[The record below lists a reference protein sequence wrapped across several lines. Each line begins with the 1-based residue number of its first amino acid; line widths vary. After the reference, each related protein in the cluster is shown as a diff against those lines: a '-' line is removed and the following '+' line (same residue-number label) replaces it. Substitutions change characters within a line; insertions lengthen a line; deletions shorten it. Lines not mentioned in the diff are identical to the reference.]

1 MESSNFRNTTRI
13 STWSLLFVVF
23 INDLPDCVTLDAFLF
38 ADDTKI
44 FRVITNK
51 EDREELQKDLTRL
64 DQWSKDWL
72 VKFHPQKCKCMT
84 IRKDNKK
91 FKYKLQKQRLQK
103 VAEVKDIRVIID
115 DQLTFESH
123 ICAKIN
129 KATSMFGLIQRS
141 FQCLDKITFTGLY
154 KILV

>member
-1 MESSNFRNTTRI
+1 M
-13 STWSLLFVVF
+13 
-23 INDLPDCVTLDAFLF
+23 TLDAFLF

-72 VKFHPQKCKCMT
+72 LKFHPEKCKCMT
-84 IRKDNKK
+84 IGEDNKK
-91 FKYKLQKQRLQK
+91 FEYKLQNQMLQK
-103 VAEVKDIRVIID
+103 VVEEKDIGVIID

-123 ICAKIN
+123 ISAKIN
-129 KATSMFGLIQRS
+129 KATSMFSLI
-141 FQCLDKITFTGLY
+141 
-154 KILV
+154 